1 MQALSKNKSQKN
13 YQVKWI
19 FFSALAI
26 TLYFDI
32 QAQDPFN
39 LPKFWLLMLITPVI
53 LAYIFT
59 SKTVLT
65 KEEKDFY
72 KILRFFCIVYFS
84 FLLVSSYFSYSFQV
98 AILGESFRR
107 NGILTYLGF
116 LAFFIA
122 SVKFIRFENI
132 LFGIK
137 IIVLAGS
144 VTGLYSLIQISG
156 NDWVKWS
163 AANQVI
169 STFGNTNF
177 AGAGMALF
185 AIVIFGS
192 SILNF
197 KNRLIFFGQSAVF
210 LVLVYAIVKTNARQ
224 AIIIL
229 LLGLSIFVSL
239 FVFRKS
245 KKIWAIFVSIGFLFA
260 VFTMLGALKLGPL
273 QDLVYKDSISVR
285 QYYWLAGIEMFK
297 SNPLLG
303 VGPDHYGVYFKQFRE
318 VGYPL
323 AYGWGITSSNAHN
336 VFIQNFATGGVVAG
350 IAYLIIQILIGYR
363 AIKLI
368 RSTEGSKQVISVLLF
383 STWIAYQAQS
393 LISIEFIGVSVWG
406 WVLGGSLIGLSFQEQ
421 NIVAN
426 RSKQS
431 VELNITR
438 LILVATLLVGSFVV
452 ANPLRQGEKAMWR
465 QSIQFDPN
473 NKQQVEI
480 FNKAVADVLD
490 NGLLNSDYKNLTAAN
505 FLSKGDQGKALEI
518 LTATES
524 KDPRNL
530 DTLALL
536 VDTYEKT
543 GNFDSAIRLRIEISK
558 YDPWNAQNYL
568 GLAQLYKV
576 TSNFSEMSKMV
587 DKILAIAP
595 NDPISKVAQ
604 KEFSPIA
611 E

>member
-1 MQALSKNKSQKN
+1 MNRISNTSIQKD
-13 YQVKWI
+13 YKTRWI
-19 FFSALAI
+19 FGGALAI

-39 LPKFWLLMLITPVI
+39 LPKFWLLILITPVI
-53 LAYIFT
+53 LGHIFT
-59 SKTVLT
+59 SRTVLT
-65 KEEKDFY
+65 KEERDFY
-72 KILRFFCIVYFS
+72 NIVRFFCIVLVI
-84 FLLVSSYFSYSFQV
+84 FLLISSYFSYNFQV

-107 NGILTYLGF
+107 NGLLTYLGF
-116 LAFFIA
+116 LTFFIA
-122 SVKFIRFENI
+122 SIKYVRFENI

-137 IIVLAGS
+137 ILILAGS
-144 VTGLYSLIQISG
+144 ITGLYSLIQISG

-163 AANQVI
+163 VANQVI

-197 KNRLIFFGQSAVF
+197 KNKLIFFSQSAVF
-210 LVLVYAIVKTNARQ
+210 LVLIYAIVKTNARQ

-245 KKIWAIFVSIGFLFA
+245 KKIWVIFVSIGFLSA
-260 VFTMLGALKLGPL
+260 VFTILGALRLGPL
-273 QDLVYKDSISVR
+273 QDLVYKDSILVR

-303 VGPDHYGVYFKQFRE
+303 VGPDHYGIYFKQFRE

-336 VFIQNFATGGVVAG
+336 VFIQNFATGGLFVG
-350 IAYLIIQILIGYR
+350 IAYLMIQILIGYR

-368 RSTEGSKQVISVLLF
+368 RSTEGSRQAISVLLL

-393 LISIEFIGVSVWG
+393 LISIEFIGVSIWG
-406 WVLGGSLIGLSFQEQ
+406 WVLGGSLIGLSFKDQSV
-421 NIVAN
+421 IA
-426 RSKQS
+426 RKSKQS
-431 VELNITR
+431 IDLNIPR
-438 LILVATLLVGSFVV
+438 LILVVTLLIGSFVV

-480 FNKAVADVLD
+480 FSKAVADVLN

-505 FLSKGDQGKALEI
+505 LLSKGDQGKAIEI
-518 LTATES
+518 LTATERI
-524 KDPRNL
+524 DPRNL

-543 GNFDSAIRLRIEISK
+543 GNFDSAIRLRNEISK

-576 TSNFSEMSKMV
+576 TNNFSEMSKMV
-587 DKILAIAP
+587 EKILTIAP

-604 KEFSPIA
+604 REFSPIA